1 MKRINRLDTVN
12 KNFVERSE
20 QNLLDTEGGVVIT
33 LTTG

>member
-1 MKRINRLDTVN
+1 MKRINRLDKVN